1 MARIVMLVAN
11 PGSMDARVCKE
22 AEALVAAGHEVTV
35 GCRLMPGYSQR
46 EVINGVTFRRF
57 DLFAPRAF
65 DKPTLDRVF
74 KAFGP
79 LADETRQKFELWTA
93 AALAAEK
100 AEAKYAEAQRARE
113 IHSSSREVAVRLRT
127 VREQRAPVVL
137 AWRETNTATRFFI
150 QHALFACHL
159 MELADE
165 APHVVHAHD
174 VYMAPA
180 GVALGRYIGA
190 RVIYD
195 AHEIETERV
204 PPLPPDR
211 KAFVAAI
218 EQAVAP
224 HLDGMIVVC
233 GSAAKFYREMIGV
246 EACVVMNAPD
256 LAEIEGPDIRTMLPP
271 LDGPLIVYT
280 GGVGLETRGL
290 QHVVP
295 VLKELGA
302 HLAIL
307 GPRNASD
314 VWLFDLADA
323 LGVRDRLHPLPP
335 VPQAQVVCA
344 IRSAD
349 VAVCPIQDVSLSYRY
364 SMPNKLFEAA
374 FAGVPICV
382 SNLPEM
388 SAFVRRLKVGEVMDQ
403 TNPDDIA
410 RTIRKVLSNRK
421 AYETS
426 PTAKRLLETEYA
438 WPNQASRLVE
448 FYDLVLSGSSFSKTS
463 RSSLA
468 KPNLSWASIK
478 RAWSSAFSVLKRS
491 SSRASSMRDF

>member
-35 GCRLMPGYSQR
+35 GCRLMPGYPAR
-46 EVINGVTFRRF
+46 EVINGVVFRRF
-57 DLFAPRAF
+57 DLFAPKAF
-65 DKPTLDRVF
+65 DKVTLERVF

-79 LADETRQKFELWTA
+79 LADETRQKFEVWTT

-100 AEAKYAEAQRARE
+100 AEAKYAEAQRAKE
-113 IHSSSREVAVRLRT
+113 LHPGSKDVAVRLKAA
-127 VREQRAPVVL
+127 REKRAPIVL
-137 AWRETNTATRFFI
+137 AWREINTATRYFI

-159 MELADE
+159 LELADE
-165 APHVVHAHD
+165 APHIVHAHD

-190 RVIYD
+190 RVVYD

-204 PPLPPDR
+204 PPLPPER

-218 EQAVAP
+218 EHAVAP
-224 HLDGMIVVC
+224 YLDGMIVVC
-233 GSAAKFYREMIGV
+233 GSAADFYRDMIGV
-246 EACVVMNAPD
+246 EAGVVMNAPD
-256 LAEIEGPDIRTMLPP
+256 LGEVEGPDLRAMLPP
-271 LDGPLIVYT
+271 IDGPLIIYT

-290 QHVVP
+290 QFVLP
-295 VLKELGA
+295 VLSELKA

-307 GPRNASD
+307 GPRNSSD
-314 VWLFDLADA
+314 VWLFELAER
-323 LGVRDRLHPLPP
+323 LGVRDRVHPLPP
-335 VPQAQVVCA
+335 VPQAQVVRT

-388 SAFVRRLKVGEVMDQ
+388 AAFVRRLKVGEVMDQ
-403 TNPDDIA
+403 TQPADIA
-410 RTIRKVLSNRK
+410 RAIRKVLANRK

-426 PTAKRLLETEYA
+426 PQARRILQTEYA
-438 WPNQASRLVE
+438 WPNQARRLVE
-448 FYDLVLSGSSFSKTS
+448 IYDLVLSGARLSSSS

-468 KPNLSWASIK
+468 MPNLSWASIR
-478 RAWSSAFSVLKRS
+478 RAWSSAFSVLNRS
-491 SSRASSMRDF
+491 SSRASSIRDF